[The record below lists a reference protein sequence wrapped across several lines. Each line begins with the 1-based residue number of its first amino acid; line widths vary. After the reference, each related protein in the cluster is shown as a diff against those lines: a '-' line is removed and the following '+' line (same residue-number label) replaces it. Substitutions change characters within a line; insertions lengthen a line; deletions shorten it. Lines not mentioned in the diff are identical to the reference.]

1 LSAVTEHG
9 FVVRRVVTTRAGGA
23 SAGPYAAFNL
33 ADRVG
38 DDPAAVA
45 ANRQRLASAVGLPVD
60 RIVWM
65 DQVHG
70 SGVQV
75 VDGGLPAPLE
85 GVDAVVTA
93 EPGLVLGVLV
103 ADCVPIL
110 LADAEVGVI
119 AAVHAGRSGARDGV
133 VRNAVAA
140 MWRLG
145 AEPDRTEALLG
156 PAICGACYEVP
167 ADLQREV
174 EDRLP
179 GSASTTRRG
188 TTGLDLRAGVA
199 AQLTALGVGRVVAD
213 PRCTAEDPQLYSY
226 RRDGVTGRQAGLIWI
241 EPASASAPGSAE
253 STHPEASQR

>member
-1 LSAVTEHG
+1 LWAVTEQA
-9 FVVRRVVTTRAGGA
+9 FRVRRVVTSRSGGA
-23 SAGPYAAFNL
+23 SSGPYMAFNL

-45 ANRQRLASAVGLPVD
+45 ANRQRLAVAVSIPPD
-60 RIVWM
+60 RILWM

-70 SGVQV
+70 SEVRV
-75 VDGGLPAPLE
+75 VDGGPAALLE
-85 GVDAVVTA
+85 GVDALVTA

-110 LADAEVGVI
+110 LSDPAVGVI

-156 PAICGACYEVP
+156 PAICGGCYEVP
-167 ADLQREV
+167 ADMQREV
-174 EDRLP
+174 EERLP

-188 TTGLDLRAGVA
+188 TTGLDLRAGVG
-199 AQLTALGVGRVVAD
+199 AQLTALGVARVIAD
-213 PRCTAEDPQLYSY
+213 PRCTMEDPELYSY
-226 RRDGVTGRQAGLIWI
+226 RRDRVTGRQAGLIWI
-241 EPASASAPGSAE
+241 EPGRG
-253 STHPEASQR
+253 TQ